1 MNLPTDKKIDKERLE
16 DAVYLLKSL
25 SNEIK
30 LLAVLMLSDGSEKT
44 VSELNEKIECEQSLL
59 SHHLTDLRA
68 KGILSCRKK
77 GKNCFYLLKNRQVL
91 PLLKCVLNCI
101 E

>member
-1 MNLPTDKKIDKERLE
+1 MNFPTDKKIDKERLE

-30 LLAVLMLSDGSEKT
+30 LLAVLMLSDSSEKT

-77 GKNCFYLLKNRQVL
+77 GKNCFYSLKNRQVL
-91 PLLKCVLNCI
+91 PLLKCVMNCI

>member
-1 MNLPTDKKIDKERLE
+1 MSFPIDKKIDKKRLE

-30 LLAVLMLSDGSEKT
+30 LSSVLFLSDGSEKS
-44 VSELNEKIECEQSLL
+44 VSELMEKIECEQSLL

-68 KGILSCRKK
+68 KDILSCRKS
-77 GKNCFYLLKNRQVL
+77 GKNCFYSLKNRQVL
-91 PLLKCVLNCI
+91 PLLKCVMNCI

>member
-1 MNLPTDKKIDKERLE
+1 MSFPTDKKIDKERLE

-30 LLAVLMLSDGSEKT
+30 LSAVIFLSDGSEKS
-44 VSELNEKIECEQSLL
+44 VSELREKIGCEQSLL

-68 KGILSCRKK
+68 KDILNCRKS
-77 GKNCFYLLKNRQVL
+77 GKNCFYSLKNRQVL
-91 PLLKCVLNCI
+91 PLLKCVMNCI